1 MAPSNARVSVW
12 CKLSRRGN
20 SRKHRSTASATVNGA
35 TGRMSAIRRPG

>member
-20 SRKHRSTASATVNGA
+20 SRKHLVA
-35 TGRMSAIRRPG
+35 